1 VRCRDFG
8 CGRRRL
14 AQHMYERVDAN
25 AIATDR
31 NEKFLYQC
39 SNVRKLDERGARPWS
54 GRSP

>member
-1 VRCRDFG
+1 
-8 CGRRRL
+8 
-14 AQHMYERVDAN
+14 MYERVDAN